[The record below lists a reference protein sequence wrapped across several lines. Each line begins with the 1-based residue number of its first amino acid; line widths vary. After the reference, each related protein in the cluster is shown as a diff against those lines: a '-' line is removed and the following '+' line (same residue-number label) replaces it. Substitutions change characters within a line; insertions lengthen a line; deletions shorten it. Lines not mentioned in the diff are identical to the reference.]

1 MDYIKIKSHSGDA
14 GNDLAD
20 DIAKSAIIRTES
32 NPDRI
37 LDTSNLSVHRL
48 AFRPFFRSISWDG
61 HFRKSL
67 STLMGFINNANWS
80 LNSYSRKW
88 FDNDGQN
95 IIPSSLANNI
105 RSLDDLTD
113 FYVENNSNFIRWDL
127 TWNLCRTLH
136 HQNRFGPEFSR
147 FNSYSIKCLNNILPT
162 IDNLRRRHPNLYD
175 TTWSCHFCGNQD
187 ETLDHLLKCSS
198 IDWSP
203 IINNVVN
210 ATNNLMRRLNINS
223 NLDFN

>member
-1 MDYIKIKSHSGDA
+1 MVRIYLKSTNRPILDAIRHSTTVKNLTVDYIKIKSHSGDA

-20 DIAKSAIIRTES
+20 DIAKSAIIRAES

-113 FYVENNSNFIRWDL
+113 F
-127 TWNLCRTLH
+127 
-136 HQNRFGPEFSR
+136 
-147 FNSYSIKCLNNILPT
+147 
-162 IDNLRRRHPNLYD
+162 
-175 TTWSCHFCGNQD
+175 
-187 ETLDHLLKCSS
+187 
-198 IDWSP
+198 
-203 IINNVVN
+203 
-210 ATNNLMRRLNINS
+210 M
-223 NLDFN
+223 